1 LAADLADL
9 APPAARVQDGQIVD
23 LDGTATS

>member
-9 APPAARVQDGQIVD
+9 ADLLGALVRV
-23 LDGTATS
+23 LATPQGYSHR